1 MSANDDDD
9 YNGNDYNGYNYHQ
22 VALSG
27 FPFAQFSYLDAYIS
41 IHVYHSSLQMQINK
55 ASVKELVGS
64 ERKRILH
71 YVYLFW
77 YSTWLFTLPPN

>member
-1 MSANDDDD
+1 MSANDDGD

-41 IHVYHSSLQMQINK
+41 IHVYHSSLQM
-55 ASVKELVGS
+55 L
-64 ERKRILH
+64 
-71 YVYLFW
+71 
-77 YSTWLFTLPPN
+77 